1 MILTNFSVKRP
12 IASFAFIIVLILA
25 GLNSYNKIGL
35 NNMPDIEVP
44 YITITTIYPGASPEE
59 IEVDVAKKI
68 EDAVSNLDG
77 IKHIDSTCMEN
88 MCLTI
93 LEFQLGV
100 DVDVAGTDVREQ
112 VSLVVDD
119 FPQGVESPKI
129 LKFDLNSKPVVTI
142 LLYGDMPLDQIYDY
156 AENNFSDQLS
166 VQKGVAEVQI
176 AGGAKLEVQL
186 IIDREKLSAYG
197 LNSLD
202 ILSSLSSDNKKIPA
216 GNISRYGEELSISFD
231 SEFKNLIDIKNKEI
245 KTKGKGRLYL
255 KDIAEIKFKSKK
267 KRTLAF
273 YNGQPAVNVKIIKK
287 GEANSVKVVNRVKE
301 AVKQLQNSNGVPG
314 GIKIVNFTDDGEF
327 IQASVD
333 DAWSSIFLG
342 VILTGIILFLFLHEV
357 RSTII
362 VIITIPVSI
371 IIVFSVINF
380 YEFTFNNSTL
390 LALGTSVGVLV
401 TNSIV
406 VIENIMVKI
415 HSGLKPKEGAI
426 VGTSQVFIPV
436 LASALT
442 NVVVFLPIATMSTIV
457 GKYFVPFAITM
468 TGITVIS
475 LFITFTLTPMLS
487 GLLLRDK
494 MKHNWIM
501 RIYTNCWNYLYGK
514 LESFYKITL
523 NWTAKYPLIFII
535 IVFVTLFTIGGYI
548 IPKVGMSFFPDN
560 DRGEFIIKVEYPT
573 NYNLENT
580 TDRTLEIEKGIRKLP
595 EVLSTSMV
603 IGKVQGTIGQ
613 VSEGVHLAEIT
624 VKTTQKKERSQTMN
638 ELREMLREHL
648 SDNIN
653 CIITVNVPG
662 MVGGSESNIT
672 LKISGDDLNELNRL
686 GLKAIANSS
695 KTNKFSEI
703 DSSIRADKPEI
714 KILPKKAI
722 LNDIGFSTDMLGL
735 LLRTNIEGTEVGT
748 YKIGD
753 RSLDIRVKFKEEKG
767 EKQIKEFVFMSKN
780 GKPLSL
786 ETVAKLKESS
796 IPIQISRSEKQRII
810 KLFANQ
816 KETVALGDGV
826 NILDKE
832 INEILP
838 SGYSMS
844 FTGKIEKMAA
854 AQADF
859 LQAIII
865 ASILTYLLIAGILES
880 WSLPFIILLTL
891 PLAIVGLFSGL
902 YLTGQ
907 SLSMMGL
914 LGAVMLIGIVVNNAI
929 LVIDNVMH
937 LRENKG
943 LNAKDA
949 MIQSAI
955 EKFQPIVMTSLAAII
970 GMLPMALGNG
980 LGSELRSSCGIT
992 VVGGL
997 LTSTLLSLYIIPLVY
1012 IKFAKN
1018 KKKVSK

>member
-12 IASFAFIIVLILA
+12 IAMFAFIIVLILA

-59 IEVDVAKKI
+59 VEVDVAKKI

-112 VSLVVDD
+112 VNLVLDD

-129 LKFDLNSKPVVTI
+129 LKFDINSKPVVTM

-156 AENNFSDQLS
+156 AENKFSDQLS

-176 AGGAKLEVQL
+176 AGGETLEVQ
-186 IIDREKLSAYG
+186 IIINRENLSAYG

-202 ILSSLSSDNKKIPA
+202 IINSLSEDNKKIPS

-231 SEFKNLIDIKNKEI
+231 SEFKDFQDIKNKEI
-245 KTKGKGRLYL
+245 KTLGKGRLYL
-255 KDIAEIKFKSKK
+255 KDIADVKFQSKK

-287 GEANSVKVVNRVKE
+287 GEANSVKVVNRVKD
-301 AVKQLQNSNGVPG
+301 AVKELQLSNSVPG
-314 GIKIVNFTDDGEF
+314 GIKIVNFADDGEF

-342 VILTGIILFLFLHEV
+342 IILTGIILFLFLHEI

-362 VIITIPVSI
+362 VVITIPVSI
-371 IIVFSVINF
+371 IMVFAVMNF
-380 YEFTFNNSTL
+380 FGFTFNNSTL

-406 VIENIMVKI
+406 VIENIMIKI

-426 VGTSQVFIPV
+426 VGTNQVFIPV

-442 NVVVFLPIATMSTIV
+442 NVVVFLPIAMMSTIV

-468 TGITVIS
+468 TGITIIS
-475 LFITFTLTPMLS
+475 LFISFTLTPMLA

-501 RIYTNCWNYLYGK
+501 RLYTTSWNFLYNLVEK
-514 LESFYKITL
+514 FYKITL
-523 NWTAKYPLIFII
+523 TWTAKFPLIFII
-535 IVFVTLFTIGGYI
+535 IVFATLFSLGAFI

-573 NYNLENT
+573 NYNLQT
-580 TDRTLEIEKGIRKLP
+580 STKRTLEIEKGIRKLS

-603 IGKVQGTIGQ
+603 IGKVQGVIGQ

-624 VKTTQKKERSQTMN
+624 VKTTQKKDRIQTMN
-638 ELREMLREHL
+638 ELKEMLREHL

-653 CIITVNVPG
+653 CIVTVNVPG
-662 MVGGSESNIT
+662 MVGGAESNIT
-672 LKISGDDLNELNRL
+672 LKISGENLEELNRL
-686 GLKAIANSS
+686 GLKSIENSLR
-695 KTNKFSEI
+695 TDKFSDI
-703 DSSIRADKPEI
+703 DSSIRAEKPEI

-722 LNDIGFSTDMLGL
+722 LNDIGIPSDMLGL
-735 LLRTNIEGTEVGT
+735 LLRTNIEGTEVGS

-753 RSLDIRVKFKEEKG
+753 RSLDIRVKFKEKKG
-767 EKQIKEFVFMSKN
+767 EKQIKEFIFMSKN
-780 GKPLSL
+780 GKPLSI
-786 ETVAKLKESS
+786 ETVAQLKESS
-796 IPIQISRSEKQRII
+796 IPIQISRSEKKRII

-816 KETVALGDGV
+816 KERIALSDGINV
-826 NILDKE
+826 LDKE

-838 SGYSMS
+838 SGYSMQ
-844 FTGKIEKMAA
+844 FTGKIEKMAD
-854 AQADF
+854 AQQDF
-859 LQAIII
+859 MQAIII
-865 ASILTYLLIAGILES
+865 AAILTYLLIAGILES

-891 PLAIVGLFSGL
+891 PLAVVGLFTGL

-907 SLSMMGL
+907 ALSMMGL

-937 LRENKG
+937 LRKNKG
-943 LNAKDA
+943 LNPKEA
-949 MIQSAI
+949 MLESAI

-1012 IKFAKN
+1012 IKFVKN
-1018 KKKVSK
+1018 KKEVAK